1 MLKMTIFLCAM
12 GLGASSQLLAG
23 EIIQVEKLSKAQ
35 LQQALKAAPDDAI
48 IEFHGQSKTKAQLR
62 AELRAMWKPI
72 DPARARQLDQE
83 RHARFVAA
91 AKALQ
96 DQQDSDVAAEN
107 ARTMKDFEELRSQ

>member
-62 AELRAMWKPI
+62 AELRAMWKPL
-72 DPARARQLDQE
+72 DPARVRQMADE
-83 RHARFVAA
+83 RHAKFEAA
-91 AKALQ
+91 VKALQ
-96 DQQDSDVAAEN
+96 DQQDSDVAAES
-107 ARTMKDFEELRSQ
+107 AQAMKQFEELRSQ